1 MLKQQI
7 TNIKQNNMQYAQ
19 QAQKPSWYQSNNSNR
34 YYSATSGSSIFNEW
48 YEFED
53 EYEAL
58 MFIQETFE
66 SQSFLDHM
74 EFFEHEFYHRSDLIL
89 DNVTGE
95 VIGVKPD
102 ACINDFQSAINF
114 ESRF

>member
-1 MLKQQI
+1 
-7 TNIKQNNMQYAQ
+7 MQYAQ
-19 QAQKPSWYQSNNSNR
+19 QAQKPIWYQSNNSNH

-48 YEFED
+48 YEFID

-58 MFIQETFE
+58 MFIQETFG

-74 EFFEHEFYHRSDLIL
+74 EFFEHELYHRSDLII

-95 VIGVKPD
+95 VVGVKSD
-102 ACINDFQSAINF
+102 ACINDFQSAVNF